1 MYLLFD
7 EAGKFMA
14 GRVLS
19 EADASA
25 QVELDSGKR
34 IKVKASHQ
42 LLRFES
48 PAPVVFMAASAA
60 VGQEVDLEMA
70 WEFAPDEE
78 FGFADLARDYF
89 SAQAS
94 LQQQAGMLFALFE
107 APHYFRRAG
116 KGRFRKASADV
127 IAQALA
133 AIEKKKQV
141 LAQID
146 LWAQELLSGQCPQ
159 AVRDQL
165 YKILFKPDKNAPEY
179 KAVVEAA
186 RASQTAP
193 LALLQKAGAID
204 SPYQFHWKRFALE
217 YFPKG
222 TGFPVLEAPALT
234 DTLPLAPVA
243 AFSIDDSATTEI
255 DDALSVRGLG
265 TGSVT
270 LGIHIA
276 APGLALQPGSEID
289 AIARARLSTVYM
301 PGFKI
306 TMLPDALVQY
316 FTLQEG
322 RACPAVSLYVDIDEA
337 TLELRGSRSCIEQVP
352 IAHNLRHDQLE
363 HWVTDAWLQG
373 EAATDA
379 PDVLVQLQPEL
390 AFLHR
395 LACALKERREAVRGK
410 PETFNRPD
418 YNFRLRERA
427 GDEPQGSE
435 LVEISTRQRG
445 APLDLIVAEAMI
457 LANSSWGG
465 WLAELGVPG
474 IYRSQASLAPGVK
487 VRMGTR
493 AAPHAGIGVKCYAWS
508 TSPLRRYTDMVN
520 QWQIIACIRH
530 GSTAALAAPFKPKD
544 AQLLAII
551 SGFEDAYSAY
561 NAHQGAMERYWTLQ
575 YLNQNGVSELV
586 GTVFKDN
593 MFRADALPLVLPILG
608 AQGLPR
614 GAQVRVRLGVPDL
627 ITLDING
634 TVVERLDAE
643 GSDAPA
649 EDLPDDGEDDA
660 VGGPIALAINLAD
673 AAPEGPSDGAAQP
686 APTQGAV

>member
-34 IKVKASHQ
+34 IKVKAANQ

-48 PAPVVFMAASAA
+48 PAPAVFMAASAA
-60 VGQEVDLEMA
+60 LSQEVELEMA
-70 WEFAPDEE
+70 WEFAPDAE
-78 FGFADLARDYF
+78 FGFTELARDYF

-94 LQQQAGMLFALFE
+94 LQQQAAMLFTLFE

-133 AIEKKKQV
+133 GIEKKKQL
-141 LAQID
+141 LAQIA
-146 LWAQELLSGQCPQ
+146 LWAQELLAGQCPQ
-159 AVRDQL
+159 PVRDQL

-186 RASQTAP
+186 RSSQTAP

-222 TGFPVLEAPALT
+222 TGFPALNAPALT
-234 DTLPLAPVA
+234 DSLPLAKVA

-255 DDALSVRGLG
+255 DDALSVQGLG

-276 APGLALQPGSEID
+276 APGLALQPGSDID
-289 AIARARLSTVYM
+289 AIARERLSTVYM

-306 TMLPDALVQY
+306 TMLPDALVQH

-337 TLELRGSRSCIEQVP
+337 TLELRGSRSLIELVP

-363 HWVTDAWLQG
+363 QWVTDAWLQG
-373 EAATDA
+373 EAAADTKADP
-379 PDVLVQLQPEL
+379 PDVLGQLQPEL

-395 LACALKERREAVRGK
+395 LACALKEQRELVRGK

-418 YNFRLRERA
+418 YNFRLREGA
-427 GDEPQGSE
+427 DGEPLGNE
-435 LVEISTRQRG
+435 VVEISTRQRG

-457 LANSSWGG
+457 LANSSWGA

-551 SGFEDAYSAY
+551 SGFEEAYSAY

-575 YLNQNGVSELV
+575 YVTQNAITDLV

-593 MFRADALPLVLPILG
+593 MFRADNLPLVLPIMG

-634 TVVERLDAE
+634 TVVERLDLD
-643 GSDAPA
+643 GSDAV
-649 EDLPDDGEDDA
+649 EDPSDDGEDEL
-660 VGGPIALAINLAD
+660 VGGPIALAIDLAD
-673 AAPEGPSDGAAQP
+673 AAPVQDP
-686 APTQGAV
+686 V